1 MPAVAPTCRLLPAR
15 TGGGYHTAI
24 DKYMYITVNKRFDD
38 TIRVSYNNTEIVS
51 SVDDIQH
58 PIVREP

>member
-1 MPAVAPTCRLLPAR
+1 
-15 TGGGYHTAI
+15 
-24 DKYMYITVNKRFDD
+24 MYITVNKRFDD